1 MIKIKTIAIGNNEE
15 AFIEDNFK
23 DGINIIYSNKNNR
36 GKSILIQSIM
46 YAIGNEPVFPTKP
59 KAFYYKNYYFYLDI
73 EINDKQYYF
82 LRKDNTICILYED
95 NLILKE
101 SIDAFSDFF
110 DKNIEKLPFF
120 KKNKKDEIC
129 RASIELFY
137 LSFFLGSDR
146 KSTSD
151 LPSSVIK
158 RFNKRDFEN
167 MLCGM
172 KVDMKSLE
180 EAYKKIEE
188 KKDILSKLK
197 QDMKEIDKKRKKIKE
212 FKKIES
218 TYIPNCTKNEFDEYK
233 KNIEKISMDI
243 NEKEKEKKR
252 TQNKIF
258 KKEGVIAQIKS
269 IERNVEVGFLFC
281 EDCKSRNI
289 RYSLS
294 KRGASFDITNAKI
307 RTKILDNLRNDIAQ
321 LNEKLEALDETIG
334 IEQVKLD
341 KYMAKNNNITTND
354 FLFFSDDIKEIVKH
368 NEEYLV
374 IIKKIDKLKE
384 EIKKINDLLN
394 GKEKEIKKI
403 KNDLENKLRDEYFKV
418 DNKIEGE
425 LDGLFTK
432 IHESFSGSQALFFL
446 YARIM
451 AIIKYFDLE
460 WPIIIDSI
468 RDGEVDT
475 LKEDIL
481 LKQFKSIENQVILS
495 ATLKDSEYKEKKY
508 IKMDNINPID
518 YSDIPENTLLRP
530 QYVEDFKKLV
540 DKFNIKI

>member
-23 DGINIIYSNKNNR
+23 NGINIIYSNKNNR
-36 GKSILIQSIM
+36 GKSILMQSIM

-73 EINDKQYYF
+73 EINDEQYYF

-188 KKDILSKLK
+188 KKGILSELK
-197 QDMKEIDKKRKKIKE
+197 QDMKVIDKKRKKIRE

-218 TYIPNCTKNEFDEYK
+218 TYIPNCTRSEFDEYK
-233 KNIEKISMDI
+233 KIIEKISIGI
-243 NEKEKEKKR
+243 NEKQKEKKR
-252 TQNKIF
+252 IQNKIF
-258 KKEGVIAQIKS
+258 KKEGVISQIKS
-269 IERNVEVGFLFC
+269 IERSVEVGFLFC
-281 EDCKSRNI
+281 EECKSRNI

-294 KRGASFDITNAKI
+294 KRGASFDITNAKTRI
-307 RTKILDNLRNDIAQ
+307 KILDNLRNDIAQ
-321 LNEKLEALDETIG
+321 LNEKLKALDETIG
-334 IEQVKLD
+334 IEQANLN
-341 KYMAKNNNITTND
+341 KYMAKNNNISAND
-354 FLFFSDDIKEIVKH
+354 FLFFSDDIKENVKY
-368 NEEYLV
+368 NEEYLE

-384 EIKKINDLLN
+384 EIDKINNLLN
-394 GKEKEIKKI
+394 VKEKEIKTI

-451 AIIKYFDLE
+451 TIIKYFDLK
-460 WPIIIDSI
+460 WPVIIDSI

-481 LKQFKSIENQVILS
+481 LKQFKSIKNQVILS
-495 ATLKDSEYKEKKY
+495 ATLKDSEYKEEKY
-508 IKMDNINPID
+508 IKMDNVNPID

-530 QYVEDFKKLV
+530 QYVENFKKLV
-540 DKFNIKI
+540 EKFNIKI

>member
-180 EAYKKIEE
+180 ESYKKIEE

-197 QDMKEIDKKRKKIKE
+197 QDMKVIDIKRKKIKE

-233 KNIEKISMDI
+233 KNIEKISIDI

-252 TQNKIF
+252 IQNKIF

-269 IERNVEVGFLFC
+269 IERDVEVGFLFC

-294 KRGASFDITNAKI
+294 KRGASFDITNAKT

-334 IEQVKLD
+334 IEQVNLD
-341 KYMAKNNNITTND
+341 KYMARNNNITTND
-354 FLFFSDDIKEIVKH
+354 FLFFSDDIKESVKH

-495 ATLKDSEYKEKKY
+495 ATLKDSEYKEEKY